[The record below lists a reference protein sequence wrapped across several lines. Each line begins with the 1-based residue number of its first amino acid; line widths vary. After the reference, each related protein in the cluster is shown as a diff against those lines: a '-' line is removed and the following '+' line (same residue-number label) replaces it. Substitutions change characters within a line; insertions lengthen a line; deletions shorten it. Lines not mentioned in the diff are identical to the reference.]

1 MNHKNYFLMEQKRNN
16 KLLFFSLI
24 LISVFGFLS
33 FVGQNAYA
41 NQTTLS
47 LTTTIIEEA
56 KLTAS
61 DAEQWDKFGS
71 IVSMSN
77 DTIVVGA
84 PYEDGPGISRGAV
97 YVYKRNQVEPGS
109 WVEVTKLISPDNEDN
124 GFFGRSA
131 AVCEDTIIVGGLLR
145 NDLGEFHGY
154 AYIFE
159 RNQGGIENWGIVKK
173 ITKPDI
179 NGLDSFG
186 LSVAINENTIVI
198 GDPTDNTSAEKSGS
212 AYIYDR
218 NQGGQNN
225 WGEVAKLFASDGE
238 ESDYFG
244 HSVSVNGN
252 TIIVGAWGED
262 GSGTDRGAAY
272 IFERNEGGENHW
284 GERVKLTASESEDKD
299 FFGFTTAIDNQ
310 TIVVGAFREYEQGSA
325 YVFDRN
331 EGGLGNWGVVARLVA
346 SDAENVDYYASNVTI
361 DQDIIAVGSA
371 GEDGIGSNRGAV
383 YIYGRDLEG
392 NNSWGELTKLTASDP
407 EDEDLF
413 GISVAIDN
421 NGLAVGAVFEGD
433 LLTRPGAVYVY
444 RLLQGYNVFLPLVK
458 RNN

>member
-1 MNHKNYFLMEQKRNN
+1 MEQKRNN

-24 LISVFGFLS
+24 LILLFGFLS

-41 NQTTLS
+41 NQTS
-47 LTTTIIEEA
+47 PGLTTTIIEEA

-61 DAEQWDKFGS
+61 DAEQWDQFGR

-84 PYEDGPGISRGAV
+84 PYEDGPGINRGAV

-109 WVEVTKLISPDNEDN
+109 WVEVAKLISPENEDN
-124 GFFGRSA
+124 GFFGRSVA
-131 AVCEDTIIVGGLLR
+131 ISEDTIIAGGLLR

-179 NGLDSFG
+179 NGMDSFG
-186 LSVAINENTIVI
+186 LSVAINEDTIVI

-225 WGEVAKLFASDGE
+225 WGEVAKLLASDGE

-244 HSVSVNGN
+244 HSVSVSGK
-252 TIIVGAWGED
+252 TIVVGAYGED
-262 GSGTDRGAAY
+262 GSGMDRGAAY

-284 GERVKLTASESEDKD
+284 GEKVKLTASETEDKD
-299 FFGFTTAIDNQ
+299 FFGFTIAIDNQ
-310 TIVVGAFREYEQGSA
+310 TIVVGVFREYEQGSA
-325 YVFDRN
+325 YVFDRD
-331 EGGLGNWGVVARLVA
+331 EGGLGNWGEVTRLVA
-346 SDAENVDYYASNVTI
+346 SDAENADYFASKVAI

-392 NNSWGELTKLTASDP
+392 NNSWGELTKMIASDQ

-413 GISVAIDN
+413 GVSVSIEN
-421 NGLAVGAVFEGD
+421 NTLAVGAVFEGT
-433 LLTRPGAVYVY
+433 LVSRPGAVYVY
-444 RLLQGYNVFLPLVK
+444 RLTQGHNVFLPMVE
-458 RNN
+458 RND